1 MRRGRKEWKG
11 NTGIALDVMV
21 MAGSL
26 VAERLRMLCIS

>member
-1 MRRGRKEWKG
+1 MGRERKEWKG
-11 NTGIALDVMV
+11 NTGIALYVVV